1 MNQGYMGHQ
10 IEIGDI
16 VITEDKQAHRG
27 MWKMGK
33 VIRLVKSGVVTKGAV
48 MEVVVKGRKVLMER
62 PLNQL
67 CLMELKSEIS
77 SKEEKD
83 KVHIRVQL
91 ARKAAHDAK
100 KRIKNQAKELFSGEN
115 N

>member
-1 MNQGYMGHQ
+1 MGHQ
-10 IEIGDI
+10 IKVGDN
-16 VITEDKQAHRG
+16 VITEDKQVNRR
-27 MWKMGK
+27 MWKMGN
-33 VIRLVKSGVVTKGAV
+33 VIRLVKSGVVIKGAV
-48 MEVVVKGRKVLMER
+48 VEVVVKGRKVLMER

-67 CLMELKSEIS
+67 CLMELKSEVS

-83 KVHIRVQL
+83 KVPIQVQP
-91 ARKAAHDAK
+91 ARKAAHNAK

>member
-1 MNQGYMGHQ
+1 
-10 IEIGDI
+10 
-16 VITEDKQAHRG
+16 

-67 CLMELKSEIS
+67 CLMALKSKVS

-83 KVHIRVQL
+83 KVPIWVQP
-91 ARKAAHDAK
+91 ARKAAHDVK